1 MPTLTR
7 LAFASLLA
15 STLASCP
22 ETYAYPVTCNNACD
36 AGTSHCNVNTGYCV
50 ECLESA
56 HCTDPARPACSSAGV
71 CVECATAGQ
80 CASIDTPACLN
91 GSCSACTADAQCSR
105 FASTPVCDA
114 TEGRCTTEC
123 TDDADCAGKSCA
135 ALDRVCTTTD
145 VVSVRTCEPCRTDSE
160 CVADHRCVPMYYQTA
175 LRPQAYCLK
184 LQSTGCARP
193 YGTSITRGSLS
204 DPDTP
209 LQHCGIHEG
218 TTTCEAVLDLIAAT
232 TCTPETAG
240 EDCGDPLLADDGR
253 CETVGAFSNQCTY
266 SCGGVDQCPV
276 AVDCNVYC
284 GAPL

>member
-15 STLASCP
+15 STAACCP
-22 ETYAYPVTCNNACD
+22 ETYAPVTCNNACD

-56 HCTDPARPACSSAGV
+56 HCTDPARPACSSDG
-71 CVECATAGQ
+71 ECG
-80 CASIDTPACLN
+80 
-91 GSCSACTADAQCSR
+91 
-105 FASTPVCDA
+105 
-114 TEGRCTTEC
+114 C

-145 VVSVRTCEPCRTDSE
+145 VVSVSTCEPCRTDSE